1 MVKKDTKRNIR
12 IKSRD
17 TSIDFTS
24 IEKRKKKLLA
34 KKSEQEAL
42 ALKLSSQKKFKNEY
56 EKLHKKVSRLRFYIK
71 NINFKLYYFLKN
83 FQV

>member
-56 EKLHKKVSRLRFYIK
+56 EKLHKEVSRLRFYIK
-71 NINFKLYYFLKN
+71 NVYYFLK
-83 FQV
+83 FF

>member
-1 MVKKDTKRNIR
+1 MVKKN
-12 IKSRD
+12 

-56 EKLHKKVSRLRFYIK
+56 EKLHKEVSRLRFYIK
-71 NINFKLYYFLKN
+71 NVYYFLK
-83 FQV
+83 FF